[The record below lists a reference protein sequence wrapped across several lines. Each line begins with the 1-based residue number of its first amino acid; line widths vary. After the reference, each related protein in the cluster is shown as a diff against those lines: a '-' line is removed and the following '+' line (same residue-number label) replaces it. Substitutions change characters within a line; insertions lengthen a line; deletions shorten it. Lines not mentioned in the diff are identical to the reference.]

1 MPDAPR
7 CCGACGRWG
16 NRMFFWDA
24 ENEWWV
30 CRNDRA
36 CHARI
41 VAAARPMPAT
51 RDLLATW
58 DATTN
63 PILLSAAGQLR
74 AALRKDG
81 RSDVAEVTPPINLR
95 AGSRLRC
102 TYCGEWG
109 HLNSPCPDLS
119 TPPGAPS

>member
-1 MPDAPR
+1 MADAPR

-16 NRMFFWDA
+16 NRMFRWDA
-24 ENEWWV
+24 EREWWV

-36 CHARI
+36 CHRRI
-41 VAAARPMPAT
+41 AGAARPMSAT

-81 RSDVAEVTPPINLR
+81 RNDVAEVT
-95 AGSRLRC
+95 A
-102 TYCGEWG
+102 
-109 HLNSPCPDLS
+109 
-119 TPPGAPS
+119 